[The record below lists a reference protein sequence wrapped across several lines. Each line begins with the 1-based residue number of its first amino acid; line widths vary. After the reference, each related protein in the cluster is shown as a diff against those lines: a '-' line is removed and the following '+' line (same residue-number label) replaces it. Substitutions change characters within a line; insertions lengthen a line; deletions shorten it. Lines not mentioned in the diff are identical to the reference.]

1 MNETLTK
8 SIELLKAHVTNVEKT
23 LAVIDRQLNADAPS
37 LNVPPFGEN
46 IKALRLRHSLT
57 QLDLCAALDIT
68 QYALSGYE
76 RDIITPDVET
86 VLKMAKYF
94 SVTVDELINGKETK
108 LWI

>member
-8 SIELLKAHVTNVEKT
+8 SIELAKAQLTNAEKT
-23 LAVIDRQLNADAPS
+23 LAFISEQLNADAPP
-37 LNVPPFGEN
+37 LAVPPFGEN
-46 IKALRLRHSLT
+46 IKALHLRHNLT
-57 QLDLCAALDIT
+57 QLDLCAALNIN

-94 SVTVDELINGKETK
+94 NVTVDELINGKEAK
-108 LWI
+108 